1 MAGSATPATR
11 ALDAAGVAYRL
22 HAFSHDPQAERF
34 GEEAA
39 EALGVGPER
48 VGKTLVV
55 VDEDGG
61 HRNAVVGVDGR
72 LDLKALA
79 SAAGVKRIAMAE
91 VADAE
96 RVTGYV
102 HGGISPFGQ
111 RRRLPTVVDAGLAA
125 HDRVIVNGGRRG
137 LQVELAPADLVAL
150 TGATV
155 APILR

>member
-22 HAFSHDPQAERF
+22 HAYTHDPQAERF
-34 GEEAA
+34 GEEAV
-39 EALGVGPER
+39 EALGADPAR

-55 VDEDGG
+55 VDEDGE
-61 HRNAVVGVDGR
+61 HRSAVVGVDGR

-79 SAAGVKRIAMAE
+79 AAAGTKRVALAD

-111 RRRLPTVVDAGLAA
+111 RRRLATVVDAGLAA
-125 HDRVIVNGGRRG
+125 HERVIVNGGRRG

-155 APILR
+155 APIRR

>member
-22 HAFSHDPQAERF
+22 HAFTHDPQAERF
-34 GEEAA
+34 GEEAV
-39 EALGVGPER
+39 EALGADPAR

-55 VDEDGG
+55 TDEEGR

-79 SAAGVKRIAMAE
+79 TAAGVKRVVMAE

-96 RVTGYV
+96 RITGYV

-111 RRRLPTVVDAGLAA
+111 RRRLPTVVDAALAA

-137 LQVELAPADLVAL
+137 LQVELAPSDLL
-150 TGATV
+150 TLTRATV

>member
-22 HAFSHDPQAERF
+22 HAFEHDPQTERF
-34 GEEAA
+34 GEEAV
-39 EALGVGPER
+39 EALGVDPAR

-55 VDEDGG
+55 IDESGRP
-61 HRNAVVGVDGR
+61 RNAVVGVDGR

-79 SAAGVKRIAMAE
+79 SAAGVKRVAMAE
-91 VADAE
+91 VAQAE
-96 RVTGYV
+96 RLTGYV

-111 RRRLPTVVDAGLAA
+111 RRRLATVLDAALAA
-125 HDRVIVNGGRRG
+125 HDAVIVNGGRRG
-137 LQVELAPADLVAL
+137 LRVELSPADLVAL

-155 APILR
+155 APIRR

>member
-1 MAGSATPATR
+1 GSATPATR
-11 ALDAAGVAYRL
+11 ALDAAAVAYRL
-22 HAFSHDPQAERF
+22 HAFTHDPQAERF
-34 GEEAA
+34 GEEAV
-39 EALGVGPER
+39 EALGADPAR

-55 VDEDGG
+55 IDEGG
-61 HRNAVVGVDGR
+61 ERRSAVVGVDGR

-79 SAAGVKRIAMAE
+79 AAAGVKRVGMAD

-111 RRRLPTVVDAGLAA
+111 RRRLATVVDADLAA

-137 LQVELAPADLVAL
+137 LQVELTPADLVAL

-155 APILR
+155 APIRR